1 MKSLLLGAAGAV
13 AMLMASAVAAA
24 PPPTDGYLN
33 LAPLGYATP
42 PAPTDPLALELDLVQ
57 VRAAHPSPTAI
68 QWQEAASDADAYNA
82 PDIVRRFDDA
92 TGELLYEADRPL
104 LVAMLRRIIID
115 TGAYAGEVKAVNP
128 RPRPYVEDPSI
139 TPCNTHFLAG
149 SEQRSYPSGHAMN
162 GYVVALVLADVFPA
176 RRQPIL
182 ARGARYGDNRV
193 ACGVHHPTDV
203 EAGRLLG
210 IAYYHRLSALPAF
223 EDDLRCAEAEE
234 ALATSKTPMPAACAG
249 RRLTIMKS
257 LAAPKATTPNA
268 ANLF

>member
-1 MKSLLLGAAGAV
+1 MKTLLLGLAAAA
-13 AMLMASAVAAA
+13 AMLADAAMAA

-57 VRAAHPSPTAI
+57 VRASHPSPTAI

-82 PDIVRRFDDA
+82 EDIVRRFDDA
-92 TGELLYEADRPL
+92 TGALLYEADRPL
-104 LVAMLRRIIID
+104 LVAMLRKIIID
-115 TGAYAGEVKAVNP
+115 TGAYAGQAKTANP

-139 TPCNTHFLAG
+139 TPCNTNYLAG
-149 SEQRSYPSGHAMN
+149 TEQQSYPSGHAMN
-162 GYVVALVLADVFPA
+162 GYVAAVVLADVFPA
-176 RRQPIL
+176 RRQAIL

-203 EAGRLLG
+203 EAGRLLA
-210 IAYYHRLSALPAF
+210 IAYYHRLSDLPAF
-223 EDDLRCAEAEE
+223 QSDLDCAKAEE
-234 ALATSKTPMPAACAG
+234 ALAETKTPMPAMCAA
-249 RRLTIMKS
+249 RRMTILKS
-257 LAAPKATTPNA
+257 LAAPKAKTPNA

>member
-1 MKSLLLGAAGAV
+1 MKSHLLGLAAAM
-13 AMLMASAVAAA
+13 AMLAGSVVAA

-33 LAPLGYATP
+33 LTPLGYAVP

-82 PDIVRRFDDA
+82 EDIVRRFDDA
-92 TGELLYEADRPL
+92 TGELLYQGDRPL
-104 LVAMLRRIIID
+104 LVAMLRKIIID
-115 TGAYAGEVKAVNP
+115 TGAYAGQAKTANP

-139 TPCNTHFLAG
+139 TPCNTNFLAG
-149 SEQRSYPSGHAMN
+149 TEQQSYPSGHAMN
-162 GYVVALVLADVFPA
+162 GYVVAIVLGDVFPT
-176 RRQPIL
+176 RRQAIL

-193 ACGVHHPTDV
+193 ACGVHHPSDV

-223 EDDLRCAEAEE
+223 EADLDCAKAEE
-234 ALATSKTPMPAACAG
+234 AFAETKAPMPAACAA
-249 RRLTIMKS
+249 RRQAILKS
-257 LAAPKATTPNA
+257 LAAPKVKTPNA